1 MKIYIVALNRQQAV
15 NYASETHVD
24 NFLFLY
30 DSVQLLG
37 AIDPVVLFVR
47 DWIKRTDLEDIFVNL
62 LRSSEIHSTKHRTI
76 NQLWGKWKTFHASQ
90 GKNTEKCY
98 AKPTKVIPKEP
109 NLDTYQLIQDA
120 WSLGLSYG
128 LNICKD
134 NPERYSLA
142 RLAQSSY
149 LKLLK
154 EHCNG

>member
-15 NYASETHVD
+15 NYASETYTN

-47 DWIKRTDLEDIFVNL
+47 DWIKRKDLEDIFVNL

-76 NQLWGKWKTFHASQ
+76 NQLWGEWKTYHASQ
-90 GKNTEKCY
+90 FKNMEKY
-98 AKPTKVIPKEP
+98 YVETTKVIPKKP
-109 NLDTYQLIQDA
+109 DLDTYQLIQDA
-120 WSLGLSYG
+120 WSLGMTYG

-134 NPERYSLA
+134 NPERYNLA
-142 RLAQSSY
+142 RLANSSY